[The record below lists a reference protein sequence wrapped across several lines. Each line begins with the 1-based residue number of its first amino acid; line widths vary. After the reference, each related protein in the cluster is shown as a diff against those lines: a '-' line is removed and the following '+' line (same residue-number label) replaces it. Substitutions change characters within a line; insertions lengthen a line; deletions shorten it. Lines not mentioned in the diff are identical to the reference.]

1 MRLGS
6 RTLVRSGFG
15 IAVSIVAGWLVL
27 RSVDLASV
35 AEVLGSADPRWI
47 VVMLVAVLIDVAARG
62 GRWQVLLR
70 PIAVIPYRRVLGF
83 TYLGYLANNVLP
95 ARLGE
100 LVRVHALGEREG
112 LSRTTVLG
120 TVVVERVIDTV
131 MVVSIAAGSVV
142 ILSARGLMTS
152 AVLLGFAFMTLLLV
166 GLGLAVA
173 AHRLPGAARA
183 AAFLE
188 RWPRIV
194 ELGRRLHDGLSV
206 VSRPRIVAGALVFS
220 TVSWAA
226 SIITFLAGGQAVGIE
241 LTLAQGALICSG
253 VALVTIVPSAPGY
266 LGTFEFTAVEIAAGL
281 GIDRNSA
288 FAMALLVHVAIL
300 GVTSIGGIIAASR
313 LGVGFAGAT
322 DPLVGSDDGAPT
334 AAA

>member
-6 RTLVRSGFG
+6 RTLVRSAFG
-15 IAVSIVAGWLVL
+15 IAISVIAGWLVL
-27 RSVDLASV
+27 RSVDLATV
-35 AEVLGSADPRWI
+35 AEVLRSADPRWI

-70 PIAVIPYRRVLGF
+70 PIAAIPYRRVLGF

-152 AVLLGFAFMTLLLV
+152 AVLLGFAFMTLLLI
-166 GLGLAVA
+166 GLALAIA
-173 AHRLPGAARA
+173 AHRLPGAARVA
-183 AAFLE
+183 VFLE
-188 RWPRIV
+188 RWPRVV

-206 VSRPRIVAGALVFS
+206 VSRPRVVAGAIAFS
-220 TVSWAA
+220 AVSWVA
-226 SIITFLAGGQAVGIE
+226 SILTFLAGGQAVGIE

-281 GIDRNSA
+281 GIDRDAA

-322 DPLVGSDDGAPT
+322 DPLVESEDAVPT
-334 AAA
+334 AS